1 MKNFSAAVMILG
13 IFFGMLLGIVGGC
26 SGYQVGTDT
35 LYRTDIKTVHVPIFM
50 SDSYRRQL
58 GERLTEAVC
67 KKIEMRTPYKVIGRP
82 TADTTLVGRIVS
94 ETQNVSITDDYNGQ
108 RQKNLRMVVV
118 AEWKDRRGNMLRS
131 LEPIAVDIE
140 TNSYLVA
147 EMGQSYATASQ
158 ETIDKMADQ
167 IVDMMTNPW

>member
-1 MKNFSAAVMILG
+1 MILG